1 MRVRLRLF
9 ASLRDAAGIETAELE
24 LPDGITVGE
33 ALDRLCAL
41 YPSLGRWRE
50 HIMLARN
57 RRYVTIADRLAD
69 GDEIALFP
77 PVSGG

>member
-9 ASLRDAAGIETAELE
+9 ASLRDAAGIEAAELE
-24 LPDGITVGE
+24 LPDDITVGE
-33 ALDRLCAL
+33 ALDTLCTQYPAL
-41 YPSLGRWRE
+41 ARWRE
-50 HIMLARN
+50 YIMMARN
-57 RRYVTIADRLAD
+57 RRYVTTEDRLAD

>member
-9 ASLRDAAGIETAELE
+9 ASLRDVAGFESTELE
-24 LPDGITVGE
+24 LPDGITIGE
-33 ALDRLCAL
+33 VWERLCTQ
-41 YPSLGRWRE
+41 YPSLARYRE
-50 HIMLARN
+50 HVMMARN
-57 RRYVTIADRLAD
+57 RRYVTFEDRLAD